1 MSTSSLTA
9 MLVRRRLVLIVTFV
23 IALLILPFALMAV
36 KPTYIATAHVAMVG
50 KDSMLPSGD
59 MGTLTTSPT
68 VLLRVARK
76 FGLGDDVSSLAS
88 RVDAKV
94 PARSNVM
101 PISYRD
107 KNSKLSV
114 TITNALADET
124 VNYYKQL
131 SSGQYDQMIAYLRSG
146 ARREAEQIRRM
157 DLALQRAAQQDTF
170 VGSDTALETITGRIN
185 DLQTQRAVA
194 YASFVSNEAIAA
206 AQSAQPAEIAGIV
219 KQEVLVSNPY
229 VAALRAGQARDAAN
243 LDFQRSQFTD
253 RYPGLPSLQ
262 DQVQRESSVVAAA
275 EKSAVAGSPASSTSY
290 ATSVLAKRNAE
301 AVVAGDRA
309 KLAAIDTQLATE
321 QEHLR
326 DLPGTGSTVN
336 LLRAERDAAKAS
348 YTTTIGRLTDTQA
361 NQAAAASLGSVVL
374 LDHALGAGPRIP
386 RLAMDFIVAFLLLA
400 LTITVG
406 FLVDI
411 LDPGLRSREAIEKL
425 YGIPVIDN
433 LGTRQ

>member
-1 MSTSSLTA
+1 M
-9 MLVRRRLVLIVTFV
+9 
-23 IALLILPFALMAV
+23 
-36 KPTYIATAHVAMVG
+36 
-50 KDSMLPSGD
+50 
-59 MGTLTTSPT
+59 
-68 VLLRVARK
+68 
-76 FGLGDDVSSLAS
+76 
-88 RVDAKV
+88 
-94 PARSNVM
+94 
-101 PISYRD
+101 
-107 KNSKLSV
+107 
-114 TITNALADET
+114 
-124 VNYYKQL
+124 
-131 SSGQYDQMIAYLRSG
+131 
-146 ARREAEQIRRM
+146 
-157 DLALQRAAQQDTF
+157 
-170 VGSDTALETITGRIN
+170 
-185 DLQTQRAVA
+185 
-194 YASFVSNEAIAA
+194 
-206 AQSAQPAEIAGIV
+206 
-219 KQEVLVSNPY
+219 
-229 VAALRAGQARDAAN
+229 
-243 LDFQRSQFTD
+243 
-253 RYPGLPSLQ
+253 Q

-386 RLAMDFIVAFLLLA
+386 RLAILLLA